1 MDEKDLIVTNANE
14 LNQMM
19 SVINE
24 TFKERDDSLDH
35 WLVWSKACT
44 KFHENYCHLF
54 YPGSYERLQA
64 LKKGDADSV
73 ETAINFL
80 EVDPVYHRSG
90 YTKEYIWRYIVRCA
104 LEPAQLERLQT
115 VALQY
120 TRKRMRREFWYACR
134 AMATLGTDDFWLALA
149 AQMESSDPLIRTR
162 TFYLAAYSDGVA
174 AGERLHLRISGELL
188 LRKYGLTPKVR

>member
-1 MDEKDLIVTNANE
+1 MDDKHLIATNADE

-44 KFHENYCHLF
+44 KFHENYGHLF

-64 LKKGDADSV
+64 LKKGDADAV
-73 ETAINFL
+73 ETAISFL

-90 YTKEYIWRYIVRCA
+90 YTKEYIWRYIVRCP
-104 LEPAQLERLQT
+104 LETAQIERLQT
-115 VALQY
+115 IAMQY

-134 AMATLGTDDFWLALA
+134 AMAKLGTNDFWLAVE
-149 AQMESSDPLIRTR
+149 AQMQSNDPLVRSR
-162 TFYLAAYSDGVA
+162 TFYLAAYSNGVA
-174 AGERLHLRISGELL
+174 EGERLRLDLKKKLHYG
-188 LRKYGLTPKVR
+188 KYGFKF